1 MPTIELK
8 PQPEFLVLLDRLVEA
23 LERNNELLNIA
34 NNRALGSRTRD
45 ELPPAPAS
53 ARKPQYVRKSERK
66 YDYGKI
72 YALYEAGWRYQ
83 DIADE
88 AGWRYQD
95 IADEVG
101 CSHSL
106 VGRVLI
112 DKYGTSKKFSRKKGA
127 TQSCES

>member
-53 ARKPQYVRKSERK
+53 ARKPQYNRKSEKK

-72 YALYEAGWRYQ
+72 YALY
-83 DIADE
+83 E

>member
-34 NNRALGSRTRD
+34 NNRSLGNTTRD
-45 ELPPAPAS
+45 GIADDEAPARP
-53 ARKPQYVRKSERK
+53 RKQYVRKSEKK

-83 DIADE
+83 DIAE
-88 AGWRYQD
+88 
-95 IADEVG
+95 EVG